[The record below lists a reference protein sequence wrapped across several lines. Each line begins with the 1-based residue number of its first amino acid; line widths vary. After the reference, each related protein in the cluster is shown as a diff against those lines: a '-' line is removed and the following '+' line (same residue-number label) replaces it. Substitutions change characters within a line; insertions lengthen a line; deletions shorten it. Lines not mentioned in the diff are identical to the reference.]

1 VTVTSRTVCRL
12 SPAEIDE
19 CRRNGQCFNCD
30 ERYVRGHNR
39 VCAKLFHLEL
49 DEPDD
54 DDENTDGPTEQPRIS
69 LIAIAGVRTCDT
81 MQVGVRLDAVNVTA
95 LLDSG
100 STHNF
105 ISARVAASCGLCFI
119 PQMDITVTIAN
130 GDRVPASGVFRSANF
145 IIGSEQFAVDFF
157 VLPLGGYDM
166 VLGTD
171 WLATL
176 GPILWD
182 FGRHIL
188 SFWRHGHRV
197 RWLGVTSSGGPQLR
211 ASTVEVAREFLDLLL
226 AEFEDVFATPTG
238 LPPQRSRDHRI
249 HLLPGTA
256 SVRPYHYPRLQKDE
270 LEPKCR
276 ALEQQGLIRR
286 SSSAFSAPVLLVKKA
301 DGVSSWIFTH

>member
-19 CRRNGQCFNCD
+19 RRRNGQCFNCD

-49 DEPDD
+49 DESDD
-54 DDENTDGPTEQPRIS
+54 DDETTDGPTEQPRIS

-197 RWLGVTSSGGPQLR
+197 PWLGVTSSGGPQLR

-249 HLLPGTA
+249 HLLLAQHQSLFVLIAILGYRKTNW
-256 SVRPYHYPRLQKDE
+256 SRNV
-270 LEPKCR
+270 EP
-276 ALEQQGLIRR
+276 
-286 SSSAFSAPVLLVKKA
+286 
-301 DGVSSWIFTH
+301 